1 MENVYFTEEMK
12 STHKILIP
20 MMAPLHFEMIE
31 HIFRQNG
38 YDVEVLHNESA
49 DVVDEGLKH
58 VHNDTCYPALLVI
71 GQMIDALKSGK
82 YDLDHIALL
91 ITQTGGGCRASN
103 YYHLLKKALE
113 KDGLGHIPV
122 ISLNTQGLSDNPG
135 FKVSLKMWLNIAAVI
150 LYGDM
155 LMLLRNQIRVY
166 EVHKG
171 ETDELVHNWIMN
183 LNTQFE
189 QGKGYG
195 INSIRK
201 NMKAIA
207 HDFAAIEQDG
217 KKRVKVGVVGEIY
230 VKFSPLGNNHL
241 EDFLYEQ
248 DAEVNLPGL
257 LGFGFYCIYN
267 AIEDYKLYGD
277 GGWKKYTGAKMLMD
291 FVLKME
297 DVMIKAIKEYSN
309 LHAPHSFRD
318 TIKINEDEKTISFG
332 VKMGEGW
339 LLTSEMLELIEEGYE
354 NIICAQPFGCLP
366 NHIVGKGMA
375 RKVKEA
381 HPDANIVPIDYDPS
395 ATKVNQENRIKLML
409 AVARE
414 KLNEENAK

>member
-1 MENVYFTEEMK
+1 MEDVYFSEDMK
-12 STHKILIP
+12 ATHKILIP
-20 MMAPLHFEMIE
+20 MMAPIHFEMIE
-31 HIFRQNG
+31 HIFKQNG
-38 YDVEVLHNESA
+38 YDVEVLHNESEA
-49 DVVDEGLKH
+49 VVDEGLKH

-82 YDLDHIALL
+82 YDLDHVALL

-113 KDGLGHIPV
+113 KDGMSQIPV
-122 ISLNTQGLSDNPG
+122 ISLNTQGLANNPG
-135 FKVSLKMWLNIAAVI
+135 FHVSLKMWINIAAVI

-171 ETDELVHNWIMN
+171 ETDALVHTWIEN
-183 LNTQFE
+183 LNKQFE

-195 INSIRK
+195 IASIRK

-207 HDFAAIEQDG
+207 KDFAAIVCDG

-257 LGFGFYCIYN
+257 LGFGFYTIYN
-267 AIEDYKLYGD
+267 AIEDFKLYGD

-297 DVMIKAIKEYSN
+297 DVMINAIKEYPN

-354 NIICAQPFGCLP
+354 NIICTQPFGCLP

-375 RKVKEA
+375 RKVKET

-414 KLNEENAK
+414 KLAEEA